1 MTKKLEHDALII
13 NVTGRQRMLS
23 QTIAKEILLIYNHN
37 QPTLKTHYPD
47 LLQNSYT
54 FHQTLTALKNGGQL
68 LTPEGTRVFMPALH
82 DSASLTLIN
91 EVYQHWL
98 PTFNTIFNLNE
109 NTIDTSKQMLEQYSK
124 NSNIVILELMNEL
137 TVRSEYLSNQTAIRL
152 RWAQIIVFILVSI
165 DFLLITQQLYRLHIN
180 NKNFMMQ
187 LETLLQD
194 MPHAS
199 LLVNSKQKIIYA
211 NTEFASIFKESS
223 LSLRFKKLADFF
235 SPPAQNEIITLNDRH
250 FRYSSSNVMTIPR
263 EMKLISLIDLSESIA
278 LKLKAVRDDLTQ
290 ALNRTGLIEAYEELT
305 GSYEHLCCLFIDLNK
320 FKQVND
326 RFGHQEGDR
335 LLQIFTKRLK
345 SCLKEQDVIARLG
358 GDEFIILMKAPPSE
372 QDVETLIQRLK
383 LTVGEDIWVGEYRYN
398 LSFSVGVKIA
408 NTQSD
413 SLNAIINDADSNM
426 YREKLQLNPAL

>member
-1 MTKKLEHDALII
+1 
-13 NVTGRQRMLS
+13 
-23 QTIAKEILLIYNHN
+23 
-37 QPTLKTHYPD
+37 
-47 LLQNSYT
+47 
-54 FHQTLTALKNGGQL
+54 
-68 LTPEGTRVFMPALH
+68 
-82 DSASLTLIN
+82 
-91 EVYQHWL
+91 
-98 PTFNTIFNLNE
+98 
-109 NTIDTSKQMLEQYSK
+109 
-124 NSNIVILELMNEL
+124 
-137 TVRSEYLSNQTAIRL
+137 
-152 RWAQIIVFILVSI
+152 
-165 DFLLITQQLYRLHIN
+165 
-180 NKNFMMQ
+180 
-187 LETLLQD
+187 
-194 MPHAS
+194 
-199 LLVNSKQKIIYA
+199 
-211 NTEFASIFKESS
+211 
-223 LSLRFKKLADFF
+223 
-235 SPPAQNEIITLNDRH
+235 
-250 FRYSSSNVMTIPR
+250 MTIPR